1 MQTQAQ
7 RPPKVQRRLRTG
19 FSAIASVA
27 KRLAVT
33 RGIDA
38 WVQEVSQ
45 TFSLTAVR
53 ARVVDI
59 VVESHDTKT
68 FVLEPNR
75 HWPGHVAGQF
85 VPVEVEVDGVTMV
98 RCYSVSSAPHQRHL
112 ALTVKRV
119 PGGRVSG
126 ALHDRLRV
134 GDVLR
139 LGAPMGDF
147 VLPAPR
153 PEKLLLLSGGSGVTP
168 VMSILRDLAN
178 ANANA
183 MPDVVFLHAA
193 RSAKD
198 VVFHAELRR
207 LAALHPGLRLEL
219 VLDDAPGGRLDP
231 AKLRSLV
238 PDLAERLTMMCGP
251 SGMMAA
257 LAPVFAEAGVT
268 NGLRTEHFGL
278 ERPPER
284 VSGPS
289 PNVQLTLLRS
299 KKTATTEGSSS
310 LLEALERSG
319 ETPAHG
325 CRMGLCNTCLCR
337 KKSGIVEDTVTGAVS
352 AEPDSDIRLCTSRAL
367 SNLELVL

>member
-1 MQTQAQ
+1 MQTQAHTQ
-7 RPPKVQRRLRTG
+7 RSNVRQRLRTG
-19 FSAIASVA
+19 FSAMASVA

-38 WVQEVSQ
+38 WVQEVSP
-45 TFSLTAVR
+45 TFSLSTLR

-59 VVESHDTKT
+59 VVETHDTKT

-98 RCYSVSSAPHQRHL
+98 RCYSVSSAPHQKHL

-139 LGAPMGDF
+139 LGAPTGDF
-147 VLPAPR
+147 VLPAQP

-168 VMSILRDLAN
+168 VMAILRSL

-183 MPDVVFLHAA
+183 MPDIVFLHAA

-207 LAALHPGLRLEL
+207 LAALHSGLRLEI
-219 VLDDAPGGRLDP
+219 VLDDAPDGRLDP
-231 AKLRSLV
+231 SKLRSLV
-238 PDLAERLTMMCGP
+238 PDLAERVTMMCGP
-251 SGMMAA
+251 SGMMDA
-257 LAPVFAEAGVT
+257 LTPVFSDAGIAHR
-268 NGLRTEHFGL
+268 LRTERFAL
-278 ERPPER
+278 ETRPVR
-284 VSGPS
+284 ATGPS
-289 PNVQLTLLRS
+289 PKVKLTLLRS
-299 KKTATTEGSSS
+299 KKTAATECSGT

-325 CRMGLCNTCLCR
+325 CRMGICNTCLCR

-352 AEPDSDIRLCTSRAL
+352 AEPDADIRLCTSRAL
-367 SNLELVL
+367 SDLELVF

>member
-1 MQTQAQ
+1 MQTQAHTQ
-7 RPPKVQRRLRTG
+7 KPKVHHRFRTG
-19 FSAIASVA
+19 FSAMASVA
-27 KRLAVT
+27 KRLAIT
-33 RGIDA
+33 RGIEA
-38 WVQEVSQ
+38 WVQEVSP
-45 TFSLTAVR
+45 TFSLSALR
-53 ARVVDI
+53 ACVVDI
-59 VVESHDTKT
+59 VVETHDTKT

-98 RCYSVSSAPHQRHL
+98 RCYSISSAPAARQL

-119 PGGRVSG
+119 PQGRVSG

-139 LGAPMGDF
+139 LGAPTGEF
-147 VLPAPR
+147 VLPTPV
-153 PEKLLLLSGGSGVTP
+153 PKKLLLLSGGSGVTP
-168 VMSILRDLAN
+168 VMSILRNLAN
-178 ANANA
+178 ANAL
-183 MPDVVFLHAA
+183 PDVVFLHAA

-238 PDLAERLTMMCGP
+238 PDLADRLTMMCGP

-257 LAPVFAEAGVT
+257 LAPVFSEAGVT
-268 NGLRTEHFGL
+268 GGVRTERFGL
-278 ERPPER
+278 EKPPER

-289 PNVQLTLLRS
+289 PNVKLTLLRS
-299 KKTATTEGSSS
+299 KKTAITEGSGT

-325 CRMGLCNTCLCR
+325 CRMGLCNTCMCR